1 MKLQKTSSRLTQ
13 ILCLALA
20 AVMLV
25 MTLAGCG
32 SESPAAIIVG
42 DVRISSNMFCY
53 WMSRYKAMF
62 LYAYFGT
69 TTDNSQYWTAQLADG
84 VTAGDFLEALAIS
97 NIKSNAVCLK
107 LFEDYGLQLSKD
119 EINAVDEKV
128 NQKISAAGSKSALN
142 SALSA
147 YGANV
152 NVLREVYLAEA
163 KLTALQSYLFGDNGI
178 MKVTD
183 AELDAYYKEN
193 YYHDKHI
200 LVLTAA
206 KYVTDAE
213 GNPEVDSS
221 TGAYKTEELS
231 EEEKAAKIELAADLE
246 KRIAA
251 GEDFD
256 ALVAQYTEDLGMQHF
271 KNGYYFTSASTY
283 LPTDVINAVKELKIG
298 DVQTVETT
306 AGIYIV
312 KRYELEDKA
321 YADENLA
328 AMFSD
333 MSSAVT
339 SIKLQNLVAEHA
351 DEIVTNDEIIADY
364 PLAYCTANFYY

>member
-32 SESPAAIIVG
+32 SESPAAIVVG

-163 KLTALQSYLFGDNGI
+163 KLTALQTYLFGDNGI

-183 AELDAYYKEN
+183 DELNSYYQEN

-213 GNPEVDSS
+213 GNPEVDST
-221 TGAYKTEELS
+221 TGSYKTEELT

-271 KNGYYFTSASTY
+271 KDGYYFTSASTY

-312 KRYELEDKA
+312 KRYELADKA
-321 YADENLA
+321 YSDENLS

-333 MSSAVT
+333 MSNAVT